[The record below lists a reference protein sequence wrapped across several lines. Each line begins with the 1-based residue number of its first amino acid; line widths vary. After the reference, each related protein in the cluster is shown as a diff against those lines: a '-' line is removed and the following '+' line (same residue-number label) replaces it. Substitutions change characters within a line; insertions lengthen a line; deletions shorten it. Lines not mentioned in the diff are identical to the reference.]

1 MQAAFKTSLSN
12 RYQLL
17 QDLIDP
23 ETDIET
29 HLEHS
34 KIWHDTCEEVLGRK
48 KTQHKDWISA
58 ATIRKLEARKAKKNM
73 LNMSQT
79 RAAKTRA
86 QAEYTAADIEVK
98 RSMKREKRDYI
109 DNLASQAET
118 AAGQGNL
125 KDLYIMTKKL
135 SGKFQQTDRPVR
147 DKNGNPLVTTD
158 HQLKRWAEH
167 FRKLLNCHPA
177 HRGRTTHQLR

>member
-23 ETDIET
+23 GTDIET
-29 HLEHS
+29 HREHS
-34 KIWHDTCEEVLGRK
+34 KIWHDTCEEVLGKK
-48 KTQHKDWISA
+48 KTQYKDWISA
-58 ATIRKLEARKAKKNM
+58 ATIRKLEARKAKKTT
-73 LNMSQT
+73 LNTSQT

-98 RSMKREKRDYI
+98 RSMKREKRGYI
-109 DNLASQAET
+109 NNLASQAET

-125 KDLYIMTKKL
+125 KDLYMMTKKL
-135 SGKFQQTDRPVR
+135 SGKFQLTDRPVR
-147 DKNGNPLVTTD
+147 DKNRNPLVTTED
-158 HQLKRWAEH
+158 QLKRWAEH
-167 FRKLLNCHPA
+167 FRELQNCHPA
-177 HRGRTTHQLR
+177 RGERTTHQLR